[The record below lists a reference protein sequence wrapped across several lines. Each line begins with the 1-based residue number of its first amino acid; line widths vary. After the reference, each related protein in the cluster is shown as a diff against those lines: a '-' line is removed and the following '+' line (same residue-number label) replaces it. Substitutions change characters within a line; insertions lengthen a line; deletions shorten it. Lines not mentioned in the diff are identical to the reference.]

1 MSVFRT
7 SSLSRNRN
15 RVLASVAVLA
25 LATAGAIGEAA
36 LGAPHVVQAANV
48 STSTSPAQEQATIPS
63 FAPLIARVKPA
74 VVAVKVKILDQGD
87 SNSSGIDNLPPELRK
102 FFQQFG
108 EPNGAPGNRRQVIL
122 GEGSGFFISSDGYIV
137 TNFHV
142 VQNSKSVTVTMDDG
156 KVLDAKV
163 VGTDPKTDLAL
174 LKVDRP
180 GDYPYVTLAS
190 GNPKIGDWVVCIG
203 NPYGLGGTV
212 TAGIISAKGRNIGDG
227 PYDRF
232 LQIDAPINKGNS
244 GGPAFNEEGQVVGVT
259 TAIYSPS
266 GGSVGIGFAIP
277 ASMVN
282 QVVAELEHGGVVER
296 GYLGVEIQSVGPDM
310 AEAVGLKNAEGAMIA
325 KTMPGTPAADAGLK
339 AGDVITKVNGQE
351 VKDAGDLTRQ
361 IGLMKPGEK
370 IDLSYWRDGAEKT
383 ANLHLAQQKPEKT
396 ANAETNQES
405 ETPELGL
412 QLAPAPEV
420 KGPNQNGVA
429 IVGVD
434 PAGEA
439 AQKGLT
445 AGDVILDVAGKPVSS
460 PSDVRS
466 QIANAKQ
473 EGKKAVLM
481 RVQTANGDRFVA
493 FAFPRAG

>member
-1 MSVFRT
+1 MSVFR
-7 SSLSRNRN
+7 SFPPARNRN

-25 LATAGAIGEAA
+25 LATAGAVGEGA

-74 VVAVKVKILDQGD
+74 VVAVKVKIVDQGD
-87 SNSSGIDNLPPELRK
+87 SNSGSGFDNLPPELRK

-108 EPNGAPGNRRQVIL
+108 EPNGAQGNPQQIIL

-137 TNFHV
+137 TNYHV

-174 LKVDRP
+174 LKVDQP
-180 GDYPYVTLAS
+180 GDYPYVTLAT

-212 TAGIISAKGRNIGDG
+212 TAGIVSAKGRNIGDG

-244 GGPAFNEEGQVVGVT
+244 GGPAFNEEGQVVGVN

-277 ASMVN
+277 ATTVS
-282 QVVAELEHGGVVER
+282 QVVAELEHQGFVQR
-296 GYLGVEIQSVGPDM
+296 GYLGVEIQQVGPDM
-310 AEAVGLKNAEGAMIA
+310 AEAVGLKRAEGAMIA
-325 KTMPGTPAADAGLK
+325 KTMPGTPAADAGLQP
-339 AGDVITKVNGQE
+339 GDVITKVNGQE
-351 VKDAGDLTRQ
+351 IKDAGDLTRQ
-361 IGLMKPGEK
+361 IGLMKPGAK
-370 IDLSYWRDGAEKT
+370 INLSYWRDGAEKT
-383 ANLHLAQQKPEKT
+383 ADITLAQQKTEKT
-396 ANAETNQES
+396 AKAETNQET
-405 ETPELGL
+405 ETRELGL
-412 QLAPAPEV
+412 QLAPAPE
-420 KGPNQNGVA
+420 GSNQKGVA
-429 IVGVD
+429 IVGVN

-439 AQKGLT
+439 ALKGLT
-445 AGDVILDVAGKPVSS
+445 AGDVILDVNGKPVSS
-460 PSDVRS
+460 PSEVRS
-466 QIANAKQ
+466 QIADAKNG
-473 EGKKAVLM
+473 GKKAFLM
-481 RVQTANGDRFVA
+481 RVHTANGDRFVA
-493 FAFPRAG
+493 FAFQKATG